1 MPFPG
6 STFKVTANERT
17 LGPGTITILEN
28 SFLFEADDHRHV
40 GFDFNTLRLVRLKDI
55 NSFDVA
61 YSLQGSV
68 QRISF
73 STTPRYIKRN
83 EGIEK
88 DVTTNPM
95 DWEVAFWK
103 LHTITGAVV
112 ARVLVD
118 RTGVKSEGMIPLK
131 NDEFGE
137 EIRRA
142 REAISKLPSQEER
155 ATTLTIRPEVE
166 RLEQTLSDALL
177 KLTDAW
183 LMGNL
188 SPEQR
193 VRVASLHYF
202 DLVRRHELGWSLTD
216 EKSGREEMSNQDYKD
231 TAEDW
236 FKEELQWGSDIK
248 ASVAA

>member
-6 STFKVTANERT
+6 STFKVTANEFP
-17 LGPGTITILEN
+17 LGPGIIIVLEN
-28 SFLFEADDHRHV
+28 SLLFEANDRRHV
-40 GFDFNTLRLVRLKDI
+40 GFDFTTLRLVRLKDI
-55 NSFDVA
+55 NSFDLA
-61 YSLQGSV
+61 YSFQGSV

-73 STTPRYIKRN
+73 STTPKYIKRN
-83 EGIEK
+83 EGIER

-95 DWEVAFWK
+95 DWEISFWK
-103 LHTITGAVV
+103 LHTVTGAVV

-118 RTGVKSEGMIPLK
+118 RARVMSEGMTPMK
-131 NDEFGE
+131 SDEFEE
-137 EIRRA
+137 EIGRA

-155 ATTLTIRPEVE
+155 TTNLAIRTEVKG
-166 RLEQTLSDALL
+166 LEQTLSDVLL

-193 VRVASLHYF
+193 VKLASLHYF
-202 DLVRRHELGWSLTD
+202 DLARRHELGWSLID
-216 EKSGREEMSNQDYKD
+216 EKSGLEEMSIQDFKD

-236 FKEELQWGSDIK
+236 FTEELQWCSDIK
-248 ASVAA
+248 ASVEA